1 MTRRRIPEPQH
12 VDKDT
17 YRIRWEGAPDPDTGK
32 RRQHSRTVH
41 GSLQDAQRALMDEL
55 LRAGRSDEVDLTG
68 ALTLR
73 DYWEREYSR
82 DIQRLAPK
90 TVDDYTSDWERLVGP
105 LFGEVDMRSASRRAI
120 RRMLLDVQ
128 PPGRQRHAYKLLR
141 QMFNAAYFDELIDQN
156 PMQGRMK
163 LDRVPKR
170 EPEAY
175 TLQEATQVL
184 EAVRGHWLEPFVI
197 MGLCAG
203 LRREE
208 SCGLKWE
215 DFRFEVEDTTSG
227 KRIAAYVRVER
238 TAQLIK
244 GKVVVG
250 ATKTERSTR
259 TVVVTGYAAQRLKEC
274 RSERAGWLNERSG
287 ECGDPERVMRA
298 WKRFCAKSSLRY
310 VPLKGL
316 RTSYSTIQAQLG
328 TPDTVVS
335 QVMGHSQLSTRYSH
349 YLGAGGDAAKG
360 AADALGR
367 ALGA

>member
-12 VDKDT
+12 VDTDT
-17 YRIRWEGAPDPDTGK
+17 YRIRWEGAPDPATGR

-82 DIQRLAPK
+82 DIQRLSPQ
-90 TVDDYTSDWERLVGP
+90 TRQCYETDWERVVAP
-105 LFGEVDMRSASRRAI
+105 LFGDMDMRGASRRAI

-128 PPGRQRHAYKLLR
+128 PPGRQQHAYKLLR
-141 QMFNAAYFDELIDQN
+141 QMFNQAYADELIDGN

-163 LDRVPKR
+163 LDRVPRR

-175 TLQEATQVL
+175 TLQEAADVL
-184 EAVRGHWLEPFVI
+184 RAVEGRWIEPFVV

-215 DFRFEVEDTTSG
+215 DFRFETEDTVNG
-227 KRIAAYVRVER
+227 ERAAAYVRVER

-244 GKVVVG
+244 GEVVVG

-259 TVVVTGYAAQRLKEC
+259 TVVVTGYAAQRLREC
-274 RSERAGWLNERSG
+274 AKGAAGWLNDRDG
-287 ECGDPERVMRA
+287 GCGDPERVARA
-298 WKRFCAKSSLRY
+298 WKRLCADTGIRH

-335 QVMGHSQLSTRYSH
+335 MMMGHTQLSTRYAH
-349 YLGAGGDAAKG
+349 YLGANGDAAKG

>member
-1 MTRRRIPEPQH
+1 MTRRRIPEPQYI
-12 VDKDT
+12 DTDT

-141 QMFNAAYFDELIDQN
+141 QMFNAAYFDELIDEN

-163 LDRVPKR
+163 LDKVPKR

-175 TLQEATQVL
+175 TLLWAQMGGFPL
-184 EAVRGHWLEPFVI
+184 RGGGHHQRKEGGRLRARRAHGAAHKGE
-197 MGLCAG
+197 GRGRCHEDGAEHAHRRGDG
-203 LRREE
+203 LRGSTLE
-208 SCGLKWE
+208 
-215 DFRFEVEDTTSG
+215 
-227 KRIAAYVRVER
+227 RVP
-238 TAQLIK
+238 L
-244 GKVVVG
+244 G
-250 ATKTERSTR
+250 ARR
-259 TVVVTGYAAQRLKEC
+259 MAQRAF
-274 RSERAGWLNERSG
+274 R
-287 ECGDPERVMRA
+287 
-298 WKRFCAKSSLRY
+298 
-310 VPLKGL
+310 
-316 RTSYSTIQAQLG
+316 
-328 TPDTVVS
+328 
-335 QVMGHSQLSTRYSH
+335 
-349 YLGAGGDAAKG
+349 
-360 AADALGR
+360 
-367 ALGA
+367 